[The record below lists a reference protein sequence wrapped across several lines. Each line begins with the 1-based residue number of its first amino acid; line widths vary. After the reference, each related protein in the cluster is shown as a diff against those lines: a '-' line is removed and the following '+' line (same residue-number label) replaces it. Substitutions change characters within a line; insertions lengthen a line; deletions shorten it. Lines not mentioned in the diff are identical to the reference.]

1 MKESFWFG
9 AGSPAFFSLAFFESI
24 YIFVKLMF
32 SAKYSSKAA
41 WQFAWFLFSFLKIS
55 ATLYQWLFSLS
66 MITTTSILEYSQL
79 FVIIID
85 AIGATYNELVFS

>member
-32 SAKYSSKAA
+32 SANIPVKLHDSSHD
-41 WQFAWFLFSFLKIS
+41 FC
-55 ATLYQWLFSLS
+55 
-66 MITTTSILEYSQL
+66 
-79 FVIIID
+79 
-85 AIGATYNELVFS
+85 LVF